1 MAETGANEGRRGRR
15 GQDPEFRRAQLMN
28 AARHCFARFGF
39 EATTVDKIAGQA
51 GVSVGLLYRF
61 YKSKAAIIE
70 AIVVEDTEAQFQ
82 ALAEAIDADA
92 LGSIGAAQLVQSSFS
107 ETALD
112 PDRVVLMFEVA
123 AAIHRN
129 QELRSFLQRRRA
141 ELKASLIDR
150 LIGKG
155 LNDKDAA
162 GILAR
167 LDTASAIASG
177 VAMHAII
184 NGDTSLEHSL
194 GQVSALIRA
203 TLATDH

>member
-1 MAETGANEGRRGRR
+1 
-15 GQDPEFRRAQLMN
+15 MN
-28 AARHCFARFGF
+28 AARHCFAKFGF
-39 EATTVDKIAGQA
+39 EATTVDRIAGQA

-70 AIVVEDTEAQFQ
+70 AIVIEDSEAQFQ

-92 LGSIGAAQLVQSSFS
+92 LGALGAAQLVRNSFS

-112 PDRVVLMFEVA
+112 PDRIVLMFEVA
-123 AAIHRN
+123 AAVHRN
-129 QELRSFLQRRRA
+129 HELRSFLRRRRA
-141 ELKASLIDR
+141 ELRASLIDR
-150 LIGKG
+150 LTGKG
-155 LNDKDAA
+155 LNREEAA

-184 NGDTSLEHSL
+184 HGDASLERSL
-194 GQVSALIRA
+194 DEVSALITA
-203 TLATDH
+203 TLAADR